1 MIIVICYLTPPTN
14 ASHSARFDC
23 ATSLHKAGRMSNGAF
38 KQGPHFT
45 SLPRLVPSRRDGPGS
60 KSVNFS
66 LQPSLP
72 LLVRPQCQVH
82 RRKPA
87 EEFKLYVHDVH
98 DIHDVHEV
106 RSTFGPHS
114 LPLAFESRLVPVL
127 GVFGPHG
134 VTRRDFLLFGRSFF
148 SHSLRARGSRSGS
161 WREHNLASEAIASI
175 AAYPA
180 STPAVLSSVD
190 CL

>member
-1 MIIVICYLTPPTN
+1 
-14 ASHSARFDC
+14 
-23 ATSLHKAGRMSNGAF
+23 MSNGAF

-106 RSTFGPHS
+106 RSTFGPQRYH
-114 LPLAFESRLVPVL
+114 
-127 GVFGPHG
+127 
-134 VTRRDFLLFGRSFF
+134 
-148 SHSLRARGSRSGS
+148 SHS
-161 WREHNLASEAIASI
+161 NLVSFQF
-175 AAYPA
+175 
-180 STPAVLSSVD
+180 
-190 CL
+190 